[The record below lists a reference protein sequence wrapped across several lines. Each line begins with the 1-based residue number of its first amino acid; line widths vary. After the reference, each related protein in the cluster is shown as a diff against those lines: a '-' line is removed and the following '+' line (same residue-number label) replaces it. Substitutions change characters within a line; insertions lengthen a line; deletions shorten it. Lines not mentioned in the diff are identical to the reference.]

1 MESIVIKKIILKNIS
16 NLVNNFSNEFNIDK
30 KKLIDKIF
38 IDYNFKINND
48 NIDIF
53 DIYNYIGMDELS
65 LGITN
70 YSNNKID
77 SILSSS
83 K

>member
-30 KKLIDKIF
+30 KNLIDKVF
-38 IDYNFKINND
+38 IDYNFKIHND

-65 LGITN
+65 LGITK

>member
-65 LGITN
+65 LGITK

>member
-16 NLVNNFSNEFNIDK
+16 NLVNNFSNEFHIDK

-38 IDYNFKINND
+38 IDYNFKIDND
-48 NIDIF
+48 YIDIF

-65 LGITN
+65 LGITK

>member
-30 KKLIDKIF
+30 KKLIDKVF
-38 IDYNFKINND
+38 IDYNFKIHND

-65 LGITN
+65 LGITK

>member
-16 NLVNNFSNEFNIDK
+16 NLVNNFSNEFHIDK

-38 IDYNFKINND
+38 IDYNFKIQND

-65 LGITN
+65 LGITK

>member
-16 NLVNNFSNEFNIDK
+16 NLVNNFSNEFHIDK

-38 IDYNFKINND
+38 IDYNFKIDND
-48 NIDIF
+48 YIDIF
-53 DIYNYIGMDELS
+53 DIYNYIGMDDLS
-65 LGITN
+65 LGITK

>member
-16 NLVNNFSNEFNIDK
+16 NLVNNFSNKFNIDK
-30 KKLIDKIF
+30 KKLIDKVF
-38 IDYNFKINND
+38 IDYNFKIHND

-65 LGITN
+65 LGITK